1 MEFKYTITKDLLRS
15 LVAIATL
22 EERLAGLS
30 LSPALRTSLYQ
41 KAKIRTSH
49 FSNKIEGNC
58 LTLAQTED
66 VWKDKSVQA
75 PKRDIQEVKNL
86 FELFDF
92 MIAESKG
99 GSEISQKTI
108 LEIHRHVERN
118 IVKGKL
124 LGHYREAQ
132 NAVFDS
138 ATKNVV
144 YMPAEAR
151 DVPSLVGRLLDRLN
165 RSDWEHEL
173 IRSAVAHFG
182 LVTIH
187 PFMDG
192 NGRTARALSTLML
205 IRAGFNFVRF
215 MAWDEYFYHHRNQYY
230 HTLHAAQGDNFY
242 DRNNRWDIQEW
253 LNFFVFGVEQT
264 IGQFLEYI
272 EQQKGPALLNR
283 RQEKALRFLKR
294 HSRITNRE
302 YRELNKVSNF
312 TALADLESLEEQ
324 GFLERV
330 GKGRSVQYLL
340 KKEKGG

>member
-1 MEFKYTITKDLLRS
+1 MEFNYTITKDLLRS

-30 LSPALRTSLYQ
+30 LSSALRTSLYQ

-49 FSNKIEGNC
+49 FSNRIEGNC
-58 LTLAQTED
+58 LTLKQTED
-66 VWKDKSVQA
+66 VWRHKSVQA

-92 MIAESKG
+92 MIDESKHDVK
-99 GSEISQKTI
+99 ITAKTI
-108 LEIHRHVERN
+108 CDIHRYVERN

-138 ATKNVV
+138 ATNRIV
-144 YMPAEAR
+144 YMPPEAK
-151 DVPSLVGRLLDRLN
+151 DISSLMDQLLGCL
-165 RSDWEHEL
+165 SSSKWEHEL

-205 IRAGFNFVRF
+205 MHAGFHFVRY

-230 HTLHAAQGDNFY
+230 HILHAVQGDNFY
-242 DRNNRWDIQEW
+242 DRNNLWNLQEW
-253 LNFFVFGVEQT
+253 INFFVFGVEQT
-264 IGQFLEYI
+264 IGQFLEDI
-272 EQQKGPALLNR
+272 EQEKRPALLNR

-294 HSRITNRE
+294 NNRIANRE

-312 TALADLESLEEQ
+312 TALADLESLEEK
-324 GFLERV
+324 GFVERV

-340 KKEKGG
+340 RK